1 MILLDLLIGH
11 ENTIFWKKDFLSKH
25 FYLKSNPPKRWK
37 WKMYNTHVWIFKND
51 RVLDDGASVD
61 VWIYPNTFHK
71 QISFTWPDLISSVMV
86 YSCAD
91 FTGWIQVVMCKL
103 CSTYKND
110 ILASAAVTQ
119 NKSGSSGVWYSQWFN
134 IGSDHIVHYWTYWKL
149 EQDLHSSNCQLWFHN
164 Q

>member
-1 MILLDLLIGH
+1 MIRFFVSKKKFQTTKYYIQSTYRNDTFGSTYRAWKYNFL
-11 ENTIFWKKDFLSKH
+11 KKDFLSKH

-37 WKMYNTHVWIFKND
+37 WKMNNTHVWIFKND

-119 NKSGSSGVWYSQWFN
+119 NKSGSSGVWYPQWF
-134 IGSDHIVHYWTYWKL
+134 L
-149 EQDLHSSNCQLWFHN
+149 MQ
-164 Q
+164 